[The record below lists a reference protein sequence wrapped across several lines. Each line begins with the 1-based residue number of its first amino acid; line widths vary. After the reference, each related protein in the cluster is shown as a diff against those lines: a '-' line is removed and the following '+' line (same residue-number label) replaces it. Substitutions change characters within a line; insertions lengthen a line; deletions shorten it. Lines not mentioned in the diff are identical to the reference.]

1 MMDKI
6 ILFIKNLSEKQTILL
21 LLGISFGLRLYAVL
35 MSQGISYDGAG
46 YGFIVRDFLRGDF
59 LKGLSSPLH
68 PFYPLIVSWITFD
81 PAHVEISGRV
91 ISLFFGTM
99 TLLPVYYLSKEIVGQ
114 RGAIFSGL
122 FYSFHPYL
130 ATYSGMLLSEATYM
144 GLLSMSVYFFW
155 TGLSLGK
162 ILRII
167 LSSGFLGLAYLTR
180 PEGIGY
186 FIIFFIWVV
195 FFKGV
200 RKGWLKKMMFLC
212 ATLLP
217 LIILSTPYIIHI
229 HRDTGQWLI
238 TKKGIG
244 IQSELIPPI
253 ESRGIGEGGKRIE
266 EKIGSIPLKIVKNMI
281 SFIPFTT
288 YHYLRAYHFTLW
300 LFLLFGLVGIKQR
313 RSTAEVLVLS
323 IIIFHIISL
332 ATFTTSTIRF
342 SVAMVP
348 ISLIWA
354 GAGVLG
360 MEKFLKKMNF
370 SKAGAWVSAIIVLAL
385 IVQLPQSL
393 KPERRHRQDQKSV
406 GLWLRENTP
415 KNSLIMGNSPVE
427 AFYAERDFILLPHGV
442 PLEGIHGKSYKEII
456 QWAKDKKVTHIL
468 INKYTHKINP
478 DFVQSIQPSD
488 LKEFYRY
495 KEEDGNMIIVY
506 EVVY

>member
-217 LIILSTPYIIHI
+217 LIILSAPYLINI

-266 EKIGSIPLKIVKNMI
+266 EKIGSIPLKIVKR
-281 SFIPFTT
+281 SF
-288 YHYLRAYHFTLW
+288 
-300 LFLLFGLVGIKQR
+300 
-313 RSTAEVLVLS
+313 S
-323 IIIFHIISL
+323 
-332 ATFTTSTIRF
+332 
-342 SVAMVP
+342 
-348 ISLIWA
+348 
-354 GAGVLG
+354 
-360 MEKFLKKMNF
+360 
-370 SKAGAWVSAIIVLAL
+370 
-385 IVQLPQSL
+385 
-393 KPERRHRQDQKSV
+393 
-406 GLWLRENTP
+406 
-415 KNSLIMGNSPVE
+415 
-427 AFYAERDFILLPHGV
+427 
-442 PLEGIHGKSYKEII
+442 
-456 QWAKDKKVTHIL
+456 
-468 INKYTHKINP
+468 
-478 DFVQSIQPSD
+478 
-488 LKEFYRY
+488 
-495 KEEDGNMIIVY
+495 
-506 EVVY
+506 